1 MTAIGEPLKMR
12 RQKRFRA
19 AMILAMTLLAITV
32 VAAIWLAFT
41 ADAPTEIATDP
52 ETGALIVSGPEQ
64 DFVGRVDG
72 RIRGQDVSVLGLPAY
87 HALAENAEALA
98 RVCALRDDPAARWS
112 EGSETLRAHLNSPE
126 MIRYCRDGP

>member
-41 ADAPTEIATDP
+41 ADAPTESFGLYGLSGRATAFIAPSLILLVTDMTGSVRLGMSPIVVLFIIGLIPLFWVKP
-52 ETGALIVSGPEQ
+52 EGDQTG
-64 DFVGRVDG
+64 
-72 RIRGQDVSVLGLPAY
+72 
-87 HALAENAEALA
+87 
-98 RVCALRDDPAARWS
+98 
-112 EGSETLRAHLNSPE
+112 
-126 MIRYCRDGP
+126 